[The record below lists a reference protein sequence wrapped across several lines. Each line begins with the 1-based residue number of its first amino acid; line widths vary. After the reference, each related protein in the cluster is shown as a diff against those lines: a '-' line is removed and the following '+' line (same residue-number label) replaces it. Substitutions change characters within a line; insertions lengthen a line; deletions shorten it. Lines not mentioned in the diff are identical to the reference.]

1 MTMAAEKVA
10 GTALAARAAAR
21 AVVRMAV
28 GVLSAAAVAHMM
40 QLGGLLGAREAR
52 DGPLAPSP
60 HSEKLRLHR
69 VALRIFCTQ
78 PSSHLLF
85 QFHSELLKLAAWNPK
100 KVLRSLPS
108 VVLDVAG
115 GNLVEAALSLY
126 CVLLRR
132 G

>member
-1 MTMAAEKVA
+1 
-10 GTALAARAAAR
+10 
-21 AVVRMAV
+21 
-28 GVLSAAAVAHMM
+28 M

-85 QFHSELLKLAAWNPK
+85 QFHSELLELAARNCMK
-100 KVLRSLPS
+100 AHRSPPP
-108 VVLDVAG
+108 VILDVAG
-115 GNLVEAALSLY
+115 GNLVEAALSH
-126 CVLLRR
+126 VSQVISM
-132 G
+132 

>member
-1 MTMAAEKVA
+1 MV
-10 GTALAARAAAR
+10 
-21 AVVRMAV
+21 
-28 GVLSAAAVAHMM
+28 
-40 QLGGLLGAREAR
+40 QLGGLLGAREAQ

-78 PSSHLLF
+78 PSSNLLF
-85 QFHSELLKLAAWNPK
+85 QFHSELLELAAWNPK

-126 CVLLRR
+126 CVPLNVISM
-132 G
+132 